1 MSYKIF
7 WTSQAYSDFF
17 QIVRFIKEAWGK
29 KSAEEFIIQIDEI
42 VKILSKFPFVGK
54 IIYLQK
60 HIRSFVISKQ
70 TTLIYRIKD
79 EKITILNLFDNR
91 QSLDKLKVKEN
102 VSRYSQSTE
111 TKLVK

>member
-7 WTSQAYSDFF
+7 WTSHAYSDFS
-17 QIVRFIKEAWGK
+17 QIVRFIKETWGK
-29 KSAEEFIIQIDEI
+29 KSAEEFIDQIDAI
-42 VKILSKFPFVGK
+42 VNLLSNFPFIGK

-91 QSLDKLKVKEN
+91 QSPDKLKVNEN
-102 VSRYSQSTE
+102 VGKYFHSTE
-111 TKLVK
+111 TKIVK